1 MLKDLE
7 SNFSLLEKR
16 ILMLKKDYQNLREE
30 HAALSKD
37 FEEMKEKYDA
47 ERRKSQELAEEQ
59 KNIKL
64 QSAISGNPEHN
75 RLMKN
80 HINRLIKEVD
90 FCIAQL
96 QNSGL

>member
-16 ILMLKKDYQNLREE
+16 ILILKKHYQNLREE
-30 HAALSKD
+30 YDTLSKD
-37 FEEMKEKYDA
+37 FEEMKQKYDV

-90 FCIAQL
+90 NCIAQL

>member
-16 ILMLKKDYQNLREE
+16 ILILKKDYQNLREE
-30 HAALSKD
+30 YDTLSKD
-37 FEEMKEKYDA
+37 FEEMKQKYDV

-90 FCIAQL
+90 NCIAQL